1 MLCQTGV
8 LRWSKD
14 SQPFIV
20 RPLVI
25 RVAVCSHS
33 APRIHLR
40 LGSCASSCA
49 DADVLS
55 ASDREAAV
63 LPAGVEDPLRRP
75 DPILPHRRL
84 PSRCTSRLRL
94 NVYLSRRRWAWWTQ
108 AGQEDLI
115 TDQSRRSASS
125 LSKLSH
131 GRRPLSLARVQR
143 GSPPLGDRRVTEGIS
158 FQRIAALILA
168 AAFLSHRRCGS
179 GGSQL

>member
-108 AGQEDLI
+108 AGQEDLPNKCNVECW
-115 TDQSRRSASS
+115 QST
-125 LSKLSH
+125 
-131 GRRPLSLARVQR
+131 R
-143 GSPPLGDRRVTEGIS
+143 GGDRGL
-158 FQRIAALILA
+158 IA
-168 AAFLSHRRCGS
+168 
-179 GGSQL
+179 QLLLKPNTLV